1 MKKPSPLG
9 RVAEHKR
16 GQERYGNI
24 SPKLYRQSE
33 IVLYLFRHGFAVPP
47 SPEGKAFIE
56 RSDFLKRKKK
66 LQESAGA
73 LAAVCQLRSGDT
85 HPFGA
90 VRGFVPLG
98 GGEERVYREMREA
111 IPVLDAAVG
120 KMVRLCG
127 GFSVQCKNPEAQ
139 KKLNAFLQMMPC
151 GRGQMGIESFLSGYL
166 DSLLTYGRAV
176 GELVVA
182 GGKLRAVCWGD
193 VTALEVQEGE
203 NPLDVVLWGVDEHG
217 MMRPL
222 PYQQLLL
229 FTTWHPEPGHPY
241 GVSMFRG
248 MPFLADILLKIY
260 NTFGSNWERAGN
272 VRYSV
277 ICKGAEELDPGAAQE
292 RGRAVASEWARAM
305 EDCKNGTVRD
315 FVAVGDVEIK
325 VIGGE
330 APILDSQV
338 PVRQILEQLV
348 AKTGL
353 PPFLLGLSWSTTERM
368 SAQQADLLTSELW
381 ALRRAVEPAMRKIC
395 RMYLALEGLDDRVE
409 ILWDDISLQDIT
421 QEAQADLY
429 RAQAEKYRA
438 EAGR

>member
-1 MKKPSPLG
+1 M
-9 RVAEHKR
+9 
-16 GQERYGNI
+16 
-24 SPKLYRQSE
+24 
-33 IVLYLFRHGFAVPP
+33 
-47 SPEGKAFIE
+47 
-56 RSDFLKRKKK
+56 KRKK
-66 LQESAGA
+66 QESGA
-73 LAAVCQLRSGDT
+73 MAAVCQLRGGNI

-90 VRGFVPLG
+90 MRHFTPLG
-98 GGEERVYREMREA
+98 GGEEQVYREMRES

-127 GFSVQCKNPEAQ
+127 GFEVRCNNPQAQ
-139 KKLNAFLQMMPC
+139 HKLNTFLQMMPC

-193 VTALEVQEGE
+193 VTALEVQEG
-203 NPLDVVLWGVDEHG
+203 NGPLDVVLWGMDDHG
-217 MMRPL
+217 LMRPL
-222 PYQQLLL
+222 PYQHLLL
-229 FTTWHPEPGHPY
+229 FTTMNPEPAHPY

-260 NTFGSNWERAGN
+260 NTIGSNWERAGN
-272 VRYSV
+272 LRYSV
-277 ICKGAEELDPGAAQE
+277 ICKGGENLDPVTAQE
-292 RGRAVASEWARAM
+292 RGKAVAEQWAKAM
-305 EDCKNGTVRD
+305 EDGKNGTVRD

-330 APILDSQV
+330 APLLDSEV

-368 SAQQADLLTSELW
+368 STQQVDILTSELW
-381 ALRRAVEPAMRKIC
+381 ALRRTVEPAMRKIC
-395 RMYLALEGLDDRVE
+395 QTYLALEGMDNRVE

-421 QEAQADLY
+421 QESQAALY
-429 RAQAEKYRA
+429 NAQAEKYRA
-438 EAGR
+438 EAKLAQEPV

>member
-1 MKKPSPLG
+1 M
-9 RVAEHKR
+9 
-16 GQERYGNI
+16 
-24 SPKLYRQSE
+24 
-33 IVLYLFRHGFAVPP
+33 
-47 SPEGKAFIE
+47 
-56 RSDFLKRKKK
+56 KRKK
-66 LQESAGA
+66 QESGA
-73 LAAVCQLRSGDT
+73 MAAVCQLRGGNI

-90 VRGFVPLG
+90 MRHFTPLG
-98 GGEERVYREMREA
+98 GGEERVYREMRES

-127 GFSVQCKNPEAQ
+127 GFEVRCKNPQAQ
-139 KKLNAFLQMMPC
+139 HKLNAFLQMMPC

-176 GELVVA
+176 GEMVVA

-193 VTALEVQEGE
+193 VTTLEVQEG
-203 NPLDVVLWGVDEHG
+203 NNSLDVVLWGMDDHG
-217 MMRPL
+217 LMRPL
-222 PYQQLLL
+222 PYQHLLL
-229 FTTWHPEPGHPY
+229 FTTMNPEPAHPY

-260 NTFGSNWERAGN
+260 NTIGSNWERAGN
-272 VRYSV
+272 LRYSV
-277 ICKGAEELDPGAAQE
+277 ICKGAENLDPVTAQE
-292 RGRAVASEWARAM
+292 RGKAVAEQWSKAM
-305 EDCKNGTVRD
+305 EDGKNGTVRD

-330 APILDSQV
+330 APLLDSEV

-368 SAQQADLLTSELW
+368 STQQADILTSELW
-381 ALRRAVEPAMRKIC
+381 ALRRTVEPAMRKIC
-395 RMYLALEGLDDRVE
+395 QTFLALEGLDNRVE

-421 QEAQADLY
+421 QESQAALY
-429 RAQAEKYRA
+429 NAQAEKYRA
-438 EAGR
+438 EAKLAQEPV